1 MKCSYKELFD
11 LVAHIFEK
19 YGCSQLQAVVIA
31 QSLLYSECSGDS
43 AHGLKIIKQH
53 IDRIQD
59 NGYNLNSE
67 IHILIDNPN
76 FAKVDCNNMI
86 GMYSAKMCMNLA
98 IEKAKEL
105 GIYTVFANNCNTCS
119 AAFVYTLQAAKEGL
133 IGILMSNTPATMA
146 PFGGCTRLF
155 GTNPLSY
162 AIPAKNEKPIVFDM
176 ATSVVAKSTIV
187 SYRDRG
193 EIIPEGWAYDKKGK
207 TTTDPQ
213 TALEGLMAPL
223 GGAKGYGLSMMIDI
237 FAGFLSGAGFLNNVN
252 NFFNNDNTAM
262 NVGQMFVAINP
273 VLIYGSDFYD
283 NMDNY
288 IRIIKSSKT
297 NDRSNVRIPGERKIS
312 NIEKGIRSG
321 IDIEDS
327 LYFELC
333 HLLK

>member
-19 YGCSQLQAVVIA
+19 YGCSQRQSVVIA
-31 QSLLYSECSGDS
+31 QSLLFSELSGDS
-43 AHGLKIIKQH
+43 AHGLKIVKQH
-53 IDRIQD
+53 IDRIQR
-59 NGYNLNSE
+59 NGYNLDSE
-67 IHILIDNPN
+67 IQILIETSN

-98 IEKAKEL
+98 VEKAKKL

-133 IGILMSNTPATMA
+133 IGILISNTPATMA

-162 AIPAKNEKPIVFDM
+162 AIPAKNEMPIVFDM

-187 SYRDRG
+187 SYRDKG
-193 EIIPEGWAYDKKGK
+193 EMIPEGWAYDKMGK

-237 FAGFLSGAGFLNNVN
+237 FAGFLSGAGFLNNVK

-262 NVGQMFVAINP
+262 NVGQMYVAINP
-273 VLIYGSDFYD
+273 VIIFGPDFYEKI
-283 NMDNY
+283 DNY
-288 IRIIKSSKT
+288 IKIIKSSKT
-297 NDRSNVRIPGERKIS
+297 NDHSNVRIPGERKIS
-312 NIEKGIRSG
+312 NIKKSISNGIV
-321 IDIEDS
+321 IEDS

-333 HLLK
+333 YLLK